1 MYFLTM
7 FLGLLYIP
15 WTQLSYT
22 ILNNIPRIL
31 VSNPKPP
38 TPPPTPRPWS
48 QNFET
53 LSLNGVA
60 WENKTIHTPPP
71 SMQGLWRGGEGK
83 LYSPLQVSKMLERP
97 FQAICLDLFCPRYQI
112 SLKVFILGA
121 FCIVKTDKIA
131 MFPRITYF
139 YKAKLQGIKVLM
151 RSG

>member
-31 VSNPKPP
+31 LSNPKPP
-38 TPPPTPRPWS
+38 TPPHPRS

-60 WENKTIHTPPP
+60 WENKTIHTPPA
-71 SMQGLWRGGEGK
+71 SMQGL
-83 LYSPLQVSKMLERP
+83 
-97 FQAICLDLFCPRYQI
+97 
-112 SLKVFILGA
+112 
-121 FCIVKTDKIA
+121 
-131 MFPRITYF
+131 
-139 YKAKLQGIKVLM
+139 
-151 RSG
+151 